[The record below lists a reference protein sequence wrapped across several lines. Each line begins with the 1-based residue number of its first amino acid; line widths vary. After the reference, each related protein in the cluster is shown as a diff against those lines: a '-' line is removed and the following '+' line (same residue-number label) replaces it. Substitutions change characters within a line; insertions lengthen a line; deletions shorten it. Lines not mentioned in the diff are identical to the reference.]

1 MRKRPIT
8 PSPQGTPAHDDDWL
22 NLDRLAVVEVTSE
35 DKDYPVESA
44 LVAGEMRGWRASDSG
59 TQTIRLIFDQPQRL
73 TRIAL
78 VFEEIETTRT
88 QEFVLRWSSDG
99 GRSFREIVHQQWNFS
114 PPETKHEV
122 EEFQVA
128 LSDVIV
134 LELIV
139 VEGNMSPRTLFLS
152 KLIGLY
158 CILIGL
164 SLMTRGQAT
173 VETVTALLQNPVMT
187 LILGVITLAAG
198 LAMVLA
204 HNIWSGGALAVV
216 VTLVG
221 WMALIKS
228 LFFLFLP
235 HEMEAG
241 FFIGQLHY
249 RQFFYLYSAI
259 SLVLG
264 VYLTYGGFRSTSH

>member
-1 MRKRPIT
+1 MC
-8 PSPQGTPAHDDDWL
+8 DML
-22 NLDRLAVVEVTSE
+22 
-35 DKDYPVESA
+35 
-44 LVAGEMRGWRASDSG
+44 
-59 TQTIRLIFDQPQRL
+59 
-73 TRIAL
+73 
-78 VFEEIETTRT
+78 
-88 QEFVLRWSSDG
+88 
-99 GRSFREIVHQQWNFS
+99 
-114 PPETKHEV
+114 
-122 EEFQVA
+122 
-128 LSDVIV
+128 
-134 LELIV
+134 
-139 VEGNMSPRTLFLS
+139 PRTLLLS

-221 WMALIKS
+221 WIALIKS

-249 RQFFYLYSAI
+249 RQLFYLYSAI